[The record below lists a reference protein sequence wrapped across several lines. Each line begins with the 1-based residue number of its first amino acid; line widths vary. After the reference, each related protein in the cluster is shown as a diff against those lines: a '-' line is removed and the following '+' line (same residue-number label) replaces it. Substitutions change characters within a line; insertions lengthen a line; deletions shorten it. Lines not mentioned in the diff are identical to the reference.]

1 MKYVRNTGR
10 IAVAF
15 IIQKGNKE
23 VKVSLDRQRHYL
35 DTGNIATTGLT
46 PVDEET
52 LTELKKQAFFNQKV
66 ESGEFEILEESEVRT
81 PEANK
86 VASLEAENKK
96 LQEELKKAKKAD
108 VKKVEE
114 KKKALED
121 ENASLKAQLEAL
133 TAKKE
138 DKKEEADT
146 EGF

>member
-1 MKYVRNTGR
+1 MKDVRNTGR

-23 VKVSLDRQRHYL
+23 VKVSLDRQRHYS
-35 DTGNIATTGLT
+35 DTGNIATAGLT

-114 KKKALED
+114 EKKALED